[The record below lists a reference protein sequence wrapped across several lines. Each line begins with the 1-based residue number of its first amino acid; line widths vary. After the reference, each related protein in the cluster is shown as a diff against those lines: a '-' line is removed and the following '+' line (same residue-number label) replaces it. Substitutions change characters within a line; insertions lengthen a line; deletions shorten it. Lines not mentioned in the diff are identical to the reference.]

1 MNSLSDQLSP
11 FDNIDILCEEHGIPC
26 IGLCSNISCQ
36 EKTKLL
42 CMKCINSQETCITK
56 EKHELV
62 TISEMLFRFFKG
74 EETNRTNLIK
84 ENQNMIKIINEYNKI
99 EIDNLISTYKSI
111 KGELSMEKIKT
122 LFCEIVDNFIYSFK
136 SNNKKK
142 LEKLKEYSKISD
154 EEEKDINLLLKTKL
168 PNIDNNSINDNK
180 NINCLL
186 QEGCKMSSP
195 QIFGNTIKLL
205 NDNSKCSKILNNLN
219 KKIYVNN
226 ICGNI
231 SERKEKLE
239 NNIDSILNELEKK
252 FDEKMKEV
260 ENSIIPPKEK
270 VSMNYSS
277 QDSFIR
283 FSSNP
288 TNLIYKGDLC
298 NTAHKYNSI
307 DKVFCA
313 FKSFLGDSYVVW
325 GTPTYSLEFFNIEKN
340 KIINSI
346 KEAHMNIIFSCR
358 HYPDKKNKIDY
369 IITSSYDR
377 NVKIWNLKSFSYN
390 LIVNTHNNN
399 YIYSVCLLFEE
410 NENKS
415 YVITSSPNDFMKVW
429 DFTGKLLDT
438 FGLSDEG
445 TYFIDTYHDTK
456 NNKYYI
462 LNGNVNDVKSYS
474 FSDRK
479 QYKKYLGKP
488 QSWHMS
494 ALVYQYNEQ
503 EILIESD
510 GNGYIRLWE
519 FHTSNLIK
527 SIFTYS
533 FILLRGICLWNEQ
546 YLFAGANDHQIKLYD
561 LINGKFVKLYKEHT
575 SAVCTLEKIVHNKY
589 GECLL
594 SQGLDGKIK
603 IWGSH

>member
-111 KGELSMEKIKT
+111 KGELTMEKIKT

-142 LEKLKEYSKISD
+142 LEKLKEYSKMNE
-154 EEEKDINLLLKTKL
+154 EEEKDINILLKTKL

-186 QEGCKMSSP
+186 LDGCKMSSP

-510 GNGYIRLWE
+510 GSGYIRLWE

>member
-390 LIVNTHNNN
+390 LIVNTYNNN

-519 FHTSNLIK
+519 FHTTNLIK

>member
-1 MNSLSDQLSP
+1 
-11 FDNIDILCEEHGIPC
+11 
-26 IGLCSNISCQ
+26 
-36 EKTKLL
+36 
-42 CMKCINSQETCITK
+42 
-56 EKHELV
+56 
-62 TISEMLFRFFKG
+62 
-74 EETNRTNLIK
+74 
-84 ENQNMIKIINEYNKI
+84 
-99 EIDNLISTYKSI
+99 
-111 KGELSMEKIKT
+111 
-122 LFCEIVDNFIYSFK
+122 
-136 SNNKKK
+136 
-142 LEKLKEYSKISD
+142 
-154 EEEKDINLLLKTKL
+154 
-168 PNIDNNSINDNK
+168 
-180 NINCLL
+180 
-186 QEGCKMSSP
+186 
-195 QIFGNTIKLL
+195 
-205 NDNSKCSKILNNLN
+205 
-219 KKIYVNN
+219 VNN
-226 ICGNI
+226 ICENI
-231 SERKEKLE
+231 SKRKEILE
-239 NNIDSILNELEKK
+239 SNIDSILNELEEK
-252 FDEKMKEV
+252 FDEKMKEIKS
-260 ENSIIPPKEK
+260 SIIPQKEK
-270 VSMNYSS
+270 VSFISSS

-283 FSSNP
+283 FASDPNK
-288 TNLIYKGDLC
+288 LIYKGDLC
-298 NTAHKYNSI
+298 NTAHKFNSI

-313 FKSFLGDSYVVW
+313 FKSFSGESYVVW
-325 GTPTYSLEFFNIEKN
+325 GTPIYSLEFFNIEKN
-340 KIINSI
+340 QIINTI

-390 LIVNTHNNN
+390 LITNTHNNN

-415 YVITSSPNDFMKVW
+415 YVITSSPSDFMKVW
-429 DFTGKLLDT
+429 DFTGKLIDT

-445 TYFIDTYHDTK
+445 TYFIDTYYDTK

-479 QYKKYLGKP
+479 PYKKYIGIP

-494 ALVYQYNEQ
+494 ALVYQSNEQ

-510 GNGYIRLWE
+510 GNGFIRLWE

-533 FILLRGICLWNEQ
+533 FILLRGICLWNEK

-575 SAVCTLEKIVHNKY
+575 GAVCTLEKIVHNKY

-594 SQGLDGKIK
+594 SQALDGKIK
-603 IWGSH
+603 IWSSH

>member
-154 EEEKDINLLLKTKL
+154 EEEKDINILLKTKL

-186 QEGCKMSSP
+186 LEGCKMSSP

-390 LIVNTHNNN
+390 LIVNTYNNN

-519 FHTSNLIK
+519 FHTTNLIK

>member
-1 MNSLSDQLSP
+1 M
-11 FDNIDILCEEHGIPC
+11 
-26 IGLCSNISCQ
+26 
-36 EKTKLL
+36 
-42 CMKCINSQETCITK
+42 
-56 EKHELV
+56 
-62 TISEMLFRFFKG
+62 
-74 EETNRTNLIK
+74 
-84 ENQNMIKIINEYNKI
+84 
-99 EIDNLISTYKSI
+99 
-111 KGELSMEKIKT
+111 
-122 LFCEIVDNFIYSFK
+122 
-136 SNNKKK
+136 
-142 LEKLKEYSKISD
+142 
-154 EEEKDINLLLKTKL
+154 
-168 PNIDNNSINDNK
+168 
-180 NINCLL
+180 

-195 QIFGNTIKLL
+195 QNFGNTIKLL

-219 KKIYVNN
+219 KKIYVNKV
-226 ICGNI
+226 CDNI
-231 SERKEKLE
+231 SERKQKLE

-260 ENSIIPPKEK
+260 ENSIIPSKEK
-270 VSMNYSS
+270 VSINSSS

-288 TNLIYKGDLC
+288 MNLIYKGDLC
-298 NTAHKYNSI
+298 STAHKFNSI

-313 FKSFLGDSYVVW
+313 FKSFSGDSYVVW
-325 GTPTYSLEFFNIEKN
+325 GTPIYSIEFFNIEKN
-340 KIINSI
+340 KIINTI

-415 YVITSSPNDFMKVW
+415 YVITSSPSDFMKVW

-445 TYFIDTYHDTK
+445 TYFIDVYYDTK
-456 NNKYYI
+456 NNKHYI
-462 LNGNVNDVKSYS
+462 LNGNINDVKSYS
-474 FSDRK
+474 FNDRK
-479 QYKKYLGKP
+479 IYKKYLGKP

-494 ALVYQYNEQ
+494 ALVYQYDGQ

-533 FILLRGICLWNEQ
+533 FRNISI
-546 YLFAGANDHQIKLYD
+546 
-561 LINGKFVKLYKEHT
+561 
-575 SAVCTLEKIVHNKY
+575 
-589 GECLL
+589 
-594 SQGLDGKIK
+594 
-603 IWGSH
+603 

>member
-42 CMKCINSQETCITK
+42 CMRCINSQETCITK

-390 LIVNTHNNN
+390 LIVNTYNNN

-479 QYKKYLGKP
+479 QYKKYIGKP

-519 FHTSNLIK
+519 FHTTNLIK

>member
-1 MNSLSDQLSP
+1 MN
-11 FDNIDILCEEHGIPC
+11 
-26 IGLCSNISCQ
+26 
-36 EKTKLL
+36 
-42 CMKCINSQETCITK
+42 
-56 EKHELV
+56 
-62 TISEMLFRFFKG
+62 
-74 EETNRTNLIK
+74 
-84 ENQNMIKIINEYNKI
+84 
-99 EIDNLISTYKSI
+99 
-111 KGELSMEKIKT
+111 
-122 LFCEIVDNFIYSFK
+122 
-136 SNNKKK
+136 K
-142 LEKLKEYSKISD
+142 LEE
-154 EEEKDINLLLKTKL
+154 
-168 PNIDNNSINDNK
+168 
-180 NINCLL
+180 
-186 QEGCKMSSP
+186 
-195 QIFGNTIKLL
+195 
-205 NDNSKCSKILNNLN
+205 
-219 KKIYVNN
+219 
-226 ICGNI
+226 
-231 SERKEKLE
+231 
-239 NNIDSILNELEKK
+239 K
-252 FDEKMKEV
+252 FDEKMKEI
-260 ENSIIPPKEK
+260 ESSIIPQKEK
-270 VSMNYSS
+270 VSFNSSS

-283 FSSNP
+283 FASDPNK
-288 TNLIYKGDLC
+288 LIYKGDLC
-298 NTAHKYNSI
+298 DTAHKFNSI

-313 FKSFLGDSYVVW
+313 FKSFSGESYVVW
-325 GTPTYSLEFFNIEKN
+325 GTPIYSLEFFNIEKN
-340 KIINSI
+340 QIINTI

-415 YVITSSPNDFMKVW
+415 YVITSSPSDFMKVW
-429 DFTGKLLDT
+429 DFTGKLLDRL
-438 FGLSDEG
+438 GLSDEG
-445 TYFIDTYHDTK
+445 TYFIDTYYDSK

-479 QYKKYLGKP
+479 PYKKYIGIP

-494 ALVYQYNEQ
+494 ALVYQSNEQ

-510 GNGYIRLWE
+510 GNGFIRLWE

-533 FILLRGICLWNEQ
+533 FILLRGICFWNEK

-575 SAVCTLEKIVHNKY
+575 SAVCTLEKIVHKKY

-594 SQGLDGKIK
+594 SQALDGKIK
-603 IWGSH
+603 IWSSH

>member
-154 EEEKDINLLLKTKL
+154 EEEKDINILLKTKL

-186 QEGCKMSSP
+186 LEGCKMSSP

-313 FKSFLGDSYVVW
+313 FKSFLDDSYVVW

-390 LIVNTHNNN
+390 LIVNTYNNN

>member
-111 KGELSMEKIKT
+111 KGELTMEKIKT
-122 LFCEIVDNFIYSFK
+122 LFCEFVDNFIYSFK

-154 EEEKDINLLLKTKL
+154 EEEKDINILLKTKL

-186 QEGCKMSSP
+186 LEGCKMSSP

>member
-1 MNSLSDQLSP
+1 MNSLSEQLSP

-26 IGLCSNISCQ
+26 IGLCSNISC
-36 EKTKLL
+36 ESKTKLL
-42 CMKCINSQETCITK
+42 CMKCIHSKKTCITK

-62 TISEMLFRFFKG
+62 TISELMFRFYKG
-74 EETNRTNLIK
+74 EENNRTNLIK
-84 ENQNMIKIINEYNKI
+84 ENQNMVKIINEYNKF
-99 EIDNLISTYKSI
+99 EIDNIISNYKSL
-111 KGELSMEKIKT
+111 KDELSMKKIKA
-122 LFCEIVDNFIYSFK
+122 LFCEIIDNFVDSFK
-136 SNNKKK
+136 SNNKNK
-142 LEKLKEYSKISD
+142 LEKLKEYSQNNED
-154 EEEKDINLLLKTKL
+154 EEKDINILINSKL
-168 PNIDNNSINDNK
+168 ANIDTSIINKNK
-180 NINCLL
+180 NINRIM
-186 QEGCKMSSP
+186 QEGCKISSP
-195 QIFGNTIKLL
+195 QNFGNGIKLL
-205 NDNSKCSKILNNLN
+205 NDNSKCSKIFNNLN

-226 ICGNI
+226 VCDNI

-239 NNIDSILNELEKK
+239 RDIDSILKELENK

-260 ENSIIPPKEK
+260 ENSVIPSKEK
-270 VSMNYSS
+270 VFINSSS

-283 FSSNP
+283 FTSNP
-288 TNLIYKGDLC
+288 MNLIYKGDLC
-298 NTAHKYNSI
+298 NTAHKFNSI

-313 FKSFLGDSYVVW
+313 FKSFAGDSYVVW
-325 GTPTYSLEFFNIEKN
+325 GTPIYSLEFFNIEKN
-340 KIINSI
+340 KIINTI
-346 KEAHMNIIFSCR
+346 KEAHMNIIYSCR

-390 LIVNTHNNN
+390 LIANAHNNN

-415 YVITSSPNDFMKVW
+415 YVITSSPSDFMKIW
-429 DFTGKLLDT
+429 DFSGKLLDT

-445 TYFIDTYHDTK
+445 TYFIDVYYDTK
-456 NNKYYI
+456 NNKHYI

-474 FSDRK
+474 FNDRK
-479 QYKKYLGKP
+479 LYKKYLGKP

-494 ALVYQYNEQ
+494 ALVYQYDGQ

-533 FILLRGICLWNEQ
+533 FILLRGICFWNEK

-575 SAVCTLEKIVHNKY
+575 SAVCTLEKIVHKKY

-594 SQGLDGKIK
+594 SQALDGKIK
-603 IWGSH
+603 IWSSH

>member
-36 EKTKLL
+36 AKTKLL
-42 CMKCINSQETCITK
+42 CMKCINSQKTCITK

-99 EIDNLISTYKSI
+99 EINNLITTYKSI

-142 LEKLKEYSKISD
+142 LEKLKEYSKMNE
-154 EEEKDINLLLKTKL
+154 EEEKDINILLKTKL
-168 PNIDNNSINDNK
+168 PNIDNNSINGNK

-186 QEGCKMSSP
+186 HEGCKMSSR

-313 FKSFLGDSYVVW
+313 FKSFLDDSYVVW

-346 KEAHMNIIFSCR
+346 KEAHLNIIFSCR

-519 FHTSNLIK
+519 FHTTNLIK

>member
-1 MNSLSDQLSP
+1 MKSLSEQLSS
-11 FDNIDILCEEHGIPC
+11 FDDIDVLCEEHGIPC

-36 EKTKLL
+36 EKAKLL
-42 CMKCINSQETCITK
+42 CMKCINSQKTCITK
-56 EKHELV
+56 EKHELI
-62 TISEMLFRFFKG
+62 TISEMLFRFFKK
-74 EETNRTNLIK
+74 EESNRTNLIK
-84 ENQNMIKIINEYNKI
+84 ENQNMIKIINEYDKI
-99 EIDNLISTYKSI
+99 EIDNIISTYKSI
-111 KGELSMEKIKT
+111 KNEISMKKIKAL
-122 LFCEIVDNFIYSFK
+122 LFEVINDFIDSFK
-136 SNNKKK
+136 FNNKIK
-142 LEKLKEYSKISD
+142 LKKLKEYSQINDD
-154 EEEKDINLLLKTKL
+154 EEKETNILLQTKL
-168 PNIDNNSINDNK
+168 PNIDKNNINDNK
-180 NINCLL
+180 TINNLMK
-186 QEGCKMSSP
+186 EGCKMSSP
-195 QIFGNTIKLL
+195 NIFGNAIKLL
-205 NDNSKCSKILNNLN
+205 NDNNKCPKILNNLN

-226 ICGNI
+226 ICENI
-231 SERKEKLE
+231 SKRKEQLE
-239 NNIDSILNELEKK
+239 SNVDSILNELEEK
-252 FDEKMKEV
+252 FDEKMKEIKS
-260 ENSIIPPKEK
+260 SIIPQKEK
-270 VSMNYSS
+270 ISFNSSS

-283 FSSNP
+283 FSSDPNK
-288 TNLIYKGDLC
+288 LIYKGDLC
-298 NTAHKYNSI
+298 NTAHKFNSI

-313 FKSFLGDSYVVW
+313 FKSFSGDSYVVW
-325 GTPTYSLEFFNIEKN
+325 GTPIYSLEFFNIEKN
-340 KIINSI
+340 QIINTI

-415 YVITSSPNDFMKVW
+415 YVITSSPSDFMKVW
-429 DFTGKLLDT
+429 DFTGKLLDRL
-438 FGLSDEG
+438 GLSDEG
-445 TYFIDTYHDTK
+445 TYFIDTYYDTK
-456 NNKYYI
+456 NNIYYI

-479 QYKKYLGKP
+479 LYKKYLGKP

-494 ALVYQYNEQ
+494 ALVYHYNEQ

-510 GNGYIRLWE
+510 GNGFIRLWE

-533 FILLRGICLWNEQ
+533 FILLRGICLWNEK

-594 SQGLDGKIK
+594 SQALDGKIK
-603 IWGSH
+603 IWSSH

>member
-154 EEEKDINLLLKTKL
+154 EEEKDINILLKTKL

-390 LIVNTHNNN
+390 LIVNTYNNN

-519 FHTSNLIK
+519 FHTTNLIK

>member
-1 MNSLSDQLSP
+1 MKSLSEQLSP

-26 IGLCSNISCQ
+26 IGLCSNIYCQ
-36 EKTKLL
+36 TKTKLL
-42 CMKCINSQETCITK
+42 CMKCINSQKTCITK
-56 EKHELV
+56 EKHELI
-62 TISEMLFRFFKG
+62 TISELLFRFFKS
-74 EETNRTNLIK
+74 EESNRDNLIK
-84 ENQNMIKIINEYNKI
+84 ENQNMIKIINEYNKVELNNI
-99 EIDNLISTYKSI
+99 ISTYKSI
-111 KGELSMEKIKT
+111 KGEMSLEKIKT
-122 LFCEIVDNFIYSFK
+122 LLFEIIDSFIDSFK
-136 SNNKKK
+136 TNNKNK
-142 LEKLKEYSKISD
+142 LKKLKEFSKINND
-154 EEEKDINLLLKTKL
+154 EEKDINILLNTKF
-168 PNIDNNSINDNK
+168 PNIDKKNINDNK
-180 NINCLL
+180 NINCLIE
-186 QEGCKMSSP
+186 EGCKMSSP
-195 QIFGNTIKLL
+195 YNFTNSIKLL
-205 NDNSKCSKILNNLN
+205 NDNKKCSEIINNLN

-231 SERKEKLE
+231 SKRKEKLE
-239 NNIDSILNELEKK
+239 SNIDSILNELETK
-252 FDEKMKEV
+252 FDEKMKEI

-270 VSMNYSS
+270 TPINSS
-277 QDSFIR
+277 QNSFIR

-288 TNLIYKGDLC
+288 NNLIYKGDLC
-298 NTAHKYNSI
+298 DTAHKFNSI

-313 FKSFLGDSYVVW
+313 FKSFSGDSYVVW
-325 GTPTYSLEFFNIEKN
+325 GTPIYSLEFFNIEKN
-340 KIINSI
+340 KIINTI

-390 LIVNTHNNN
+390 LIANTHNNN

-415 YVITSSPNDFMKVW
+415 YVITSSPSDFMKIW
-429 DFTGKLLDT
+429 DFTGKLIDT

-445 TYFIDTYHDTK
+445 TYFIDVHYDTK

-474 FSDRK
+474 FNDRK
-479 QYKKYLGKP
+479 IYKKYLGKP

-519 FHTSNLIK
+519 FHTANLIK

-533 FILLRGICLWNEQ
+533 FILLRGICLWNEK

-575 SAVCTLEKIVHNKY
+575 SVVCTLEKIVHNKY

-603 IWGSH
+603 IWSSH